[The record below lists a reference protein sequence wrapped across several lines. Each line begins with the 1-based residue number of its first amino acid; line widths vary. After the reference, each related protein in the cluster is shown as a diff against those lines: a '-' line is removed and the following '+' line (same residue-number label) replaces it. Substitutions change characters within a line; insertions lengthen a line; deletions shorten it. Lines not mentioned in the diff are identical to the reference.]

1 MRVEPG
7 LVSVKDLLLK
17 VNSGEWSLWL
27 PSFQR
32 RFVWDPA
39 DIKAFLESL
48 FKGNPVGILLL
59 WRSGSPEGSDPFALR
74 VLVGGG
80 KSSENYLIVDGQQ
93 RILSLL
99 LLLNGWSIRV
109 GDIFLRMEYTTQ
121 PISFNPTKYVLEV
134 GRRGLDLSEGMRA
147 HLGLGLED
155 VDGLKR
161 KYVGEYV
168 DRLLGLCEKI
178 ASYRIPVYFI
188 DLDDEK
194 SPLERAAEIFILAN
208 RAGQRITNVELIL
221 SYVSGV
227 LIPEASLIIRRA
239 YDVLQAEF
247 RELDSNA
254 LIRYSFGVGLDL
266 KQRQI
271 DDVER
276 FRSAVRSLAAQV
288 DLTGRSV
295 LSRALE
301 ESIPFFRSAIGLVRR
316 CIGNAAPSFLTT
328 QLSLVVLATYMHSR
342 GYRGPGRV
350 PEADVEAIRDWLVL
364 VNFHGYYSAN
374 PSGRLQKDIETVK
387 GSSGPFP
394 FDDLLSNIKETRGG
408 ATTITASH
416 ILRGL
421 DADLLRRSG
430 HPYLFL
436 LYTAL
441 CLSGASDW
449 EGTLIRELGPESL
462 ARHHIFPRSLFRAVG
477 EEEGYVSGIG
487 NVTLISPALNSEL
500 SDRPPADYLQQYG
513 EGLRKHFIPPD
524 RELWGKDR
532 FEEFCERRAE
542 LIHSSLRERMP
553 RVVK

>member
-1 MRVEPG
+1 MKAEPG

-17 VNSGEWSLWL
+17 PRSGDWSLWL

-32 RFVWDPA
+32 RFVWDPV
-39 DIKAFLESL
+39 DIKAFLDSL

-59 WRSGSPEGSDPFALR
+59 WRSRSPEDSDPFALR
-74 VLVGGG
+74 VFIGDG
-80 KSSENYLIVDGQQ
+80 KGSENFLIVDGQQ
-93 RILSLL
+93 RVLSLL
-99 LLLNGWSIRV
+99 LLLNSWHVRV
-109 GDIFLRMEYTTQ
+109 GDMDYTRQ
-121 PISFNPTKYVLEV
+121 PVSFNPTKYVLEV

-147 HLGLGLED
+147 HLGLKD
-155 VDGLKR
+155 ADDLKR
-161 KYVGEYV
+161 KYASEYV
-168 DRLLGLCEKI
+168 ERLLGLCERI
-178 ASYRIPVYFI
+178 ASYRIPVYFM
-188 DLDDEK
+188 DLDDER

-208 RAGQRITNVELIL
+208 RAGQRITNVELML

-227 LIPEASLIIRRA
+227 LIPEASSIMRRS
-239 YDVLQAEF
+239 YDELQAEF
-247 RELDSNA
+247 KDLDSNA

-276 FRSAVRSLAAQV
+276 FRSAVRGLAVQV

-295 LSRALE
+295 LARGLE
-301 ESIPFFRSAIGLVRR
+301 ESIPFFRSAIGLMKR
-316 CIGNAAPSFLTT
+316 CIGNAAPYFLTT
-328 QLSLVVLATYMHSR
+328 QLSLVVLAAYMHSR
-342 GYRGPGRV
+342 AYRDPGRV
-350 PEADVEAIRDWLVL
+350 PEADVEAVRDWLVL

-387 GSSGPFP
+387 DTSGPFP

-408 ATTITASH
+408 ATAITASH
-416 ILRGL
+416 IMRGL

-430 HPYLFL
+430 QPYLFV

-441 CLSGASDW
+441 CLSDASDW

-462 ARHHIFPRSLFRAVG
+462 ARHHLFPRSLFRTVG
-477 EEEGYVSGIG
+477 EEEGLISGIG
-487 NVTLISPALNSEL
+487 NITLISPSLNSEL
-500 SDRPPADYLQQYG
+500 SDRPPVEYLHQYG
-513 EGLRKHFIPPD
+513 EELRKHFIPEE

-542 LIHSSLRERMP
+542 LIHSFLKDRMP
-553 RVVK
+553 RVAK